1 MNRARINELERRHKA
16 LEEEIAEALL
26 HRSAD
31 DLMVAELKRRK
42 LNIRDEIER
51 LRDEAELERHRA
63 SH

>member
-1 MNRARINELERRHKA
+1 MNRALIAELERRHKA

-51 LRDEAELERHRA
+51 LRDEAELERH
-63 SH
+63 

>member
-1 MNRARINELERRHKA
+1 MNRARIAELERRHKA
-16 LEEEIAEALL
+16 LEEKIAEALL

-51 LRDEAELERHRA
+51 LRDEAELERH
-63 SH
+63 

>member
-1 MNRARINELERRHKA
+1 LERRHKA

-42 LNIRDEIER
+42 LNIRDEIEQ
-51 LRDEAELERHRA
+51 LRDEAELERH
-63 SH
+63 

>member
-1 MNRARINELERRHKA
+1 MNRARISELERRHKA
-16 LEEEIAEALL
+16 LEEEIADALL

>member
-1 MNRARINELERRHKA
+1 MNRARIAELQRRHKI

-42 LNIRDEIER
+42 LHIRDEIEQ
-51 LRDEAELERHRA
+51 LRDEIELERH
-63 SH
+63 

>member
-1 MNRARINELERRHKA
+1 MNRARIAELERRHKS

-51 LRDEAELERHRA
+51 LRDEAELERH
-63 SH
+63 

>member
-42 LNIRDEIER
+42 LHIRDEIEQ
-51 LRDEAELERHRA
+51 LRDEAELERH
-63 SH
+63 

>member
-1 MNRARINELERRHKA
+1 MNRARISELERRHKA

-51 LRDEAELERHRA
+51 LRDEAELERH
-63 SH
+63 